1 MDIYKTDLNLLRV
14 FDALIRTKNVTRA
27 GDLLDLSQ
35 PSVSFALNKLRVLC
49 ADELFVRTPGGV
61 QPTPRALK
69 MAKPVRQALELIQ
82 RDVFQTHEF
91 LPASSERQFRIGLS
105 DIGEMIFLPKILKR
119 LHEQAPGITLRTAN
133 LPLQV
138 LEQEMIAGD
147 IDLVIGFYPNFS
159 KGNFYQQ
166 HLFRD
171 DFVCMMRASPPGAPR
186 DFSLADFRQ
195 ALHVVPSPE
204 NRGQDMFE
212 DYLRAIGITRK
223 IALATPHYLCIPYML
238 LSADMV
244 VTVPRECIGP
254 FSQFPGLRFVET
266 PFKSPAFD
274 VKQHWHAMY
283 HGDPA
288 NRWLRAL
295 IYECFAASGPEPVEG
310 TS

>member
-14 FDALIRTKNVTRA
+14 FDALMRTKNVTRA

-35 PSVSFALNKLRVLC
+35 PSVSFALNKLRTLC
-49 ADELFVRTPGGV
+49 GDDLFVRTPGGV

-82 RDVFQTHEF
+82 RDVFQTDEF
-91 LPASSERQFRIGLS
+91 VPASSEREFRIGLS
-105 DIGEMIFLPKILKR
+105 DIGEMTFLPKILKR
-119 LHEQAPGITLRTAN
+119 LQEQAPGITVRTAN
-133 LPLQV
+133 LPLEA

-166 HLFRD
+166 HLYRE
-171 DFVCMMRASPPGAPR
+171 DFVCMMRSGRPR
-186 DFSLADFRQ
+186 VRQ
-195 ALHVVPSPE
+195 EFEMKEFCEALHLVPAPG
-204 NRGQDMFE
+204 NRGQDLFE
-212 DYLRAIGITRK
+212 DYLRSIGITRK
-223 IALATPHYLCIPYML
+223 VAFATPHYLCIPYVV
-238 LSADMV
+238 LSSDMIA
-244 VTVPRECIGP
+244 TVPRECIAP
-254 FSQFPGLRFVET
+254 FSLFPGLQFVEA
-266 PFKSPAFD
+266 PFKSPVFD

-295 IYECFAASGPEPVEG
+295 VYASFAASGPEPMSG
-310 TS
+310 TA